1 MPEMTQEIRDALK
14 LFKVANPLMLS
25 HLPEC
30 SEDDYHNATELLSE
44 NGLATVHK
52 SDITLRNRTA
62 SLTEEGEEALQSI

>member
-1 MPEMTQEIRDALK
+1 MTQEIQEALK

-30 SEDDYHNATELLSE
+30 TEDDYHNATELLAE

-52 SDITLRNRTA
+52 SEITLKNRTA
-62 SLTEEGEEALQSI
+62 SLTEEGEEALQALN